1 MPLKNTVGMDTTAL
15 QKCGVGAGA
24 GTGNA
29 GEWWPKP
36 CAADMGYSSE
46 ACFKQPDE
54 KDFKMTPVRPD
65 VAALDITVG

>member
-1 MPLKNTVGMDTTAL
+1 
-15 QKCGVGAGA
+15 
-24 GTGNA
+24 
-29 GEWWPKP
+29 
-36 CAADMGYSSE
+36 MGYSSE